1 SETPNWLRV
10 FNDTYDMFLCKHF
23 QVHSAEMVNNMY
35 EEIRACSLFFYIE
48 SIFVRIATSFAK
60 SVIIQEY
67 TKYTSPGYIDTLF
80 SGKEKAEDSGNCFH
94 TFEYEKIVGRSPL
107 DVLKL
112 FNDDEIYV
120 TKDTD
125 VIRDS
130 LIGILIFGDDKTD
143 TDNAYKKYNNEIK
156 AQQWVNKGIAKIK
169 VENVKELKKEQKMNL
184 NNMKL
189 NYYKGVTRVDEQLL
203 RYSAPTLPIWFA
215 ILVTYK
221 GFKMYVLPAPL
232 LPLNVTR
239 LENARG
245 NLKEELKLLEKVI
258 PTYNLLKQGWA
269 KNIFLSQYHTMENYV
284 FYNVNSMVVRS
295 SKRNFALFENFKQEH
310 CDTEAKV
317 EKFFPGMSFCMP
329 MFSVN
334 ENIHLYYE
342 AVGRSDENVCD
353 FDKYVEV
360 YLERVVRDVE
370 NLFFSV
376 PFDSISLKMY
386 LHSRGIKMKYLG
398 RMIKYVTFRWLYN
411 MLYNEILIRCIKRYV
426 FHCIREICI
435 FYKKRVHHYLSR
447 YDEKWGYKEKTK
459 GKFFTFFNNA
469 REENEKGE
477 ITSVEVAS
485 ADLSTSP
492 QSEKTDESVNLE
504 KYFSGSGNSSDYTPC
519 QFSSSHFSPS
529 ECEAGMQGH
538 TQKENSCSRK
548 RALKS
553 FISMS
558 KIISKKVILENYL
571 GSNTNL
577 MSELLKWDNFLK
589 CSSTEFY
596 SSKKKKKKKNY
607 MNIHQVVTKKY
618 QESVTIIDMFMVN
631 LFNII
636 LTRSDCKEEFFLLIK
651 DLSWNLFKTR
661 NITCIEEL
669 HYNYVYDNLQKC
681 LGIFFYP
688 SLLQYEGNIKRGSN
702 KFHLH
707 DLKMYSVRIKRSFHC
722 AYMDIPLYAYMRD
735 PGCINLKISRD
746 NKSILSSCIFFTLM
760 YHHHLK
766 ISNDANRTRW
776 LSNREVITTVEEGN
790 KGGRSK
796 ERILRGYAERRK
808 QAEWC
813 NKKRENNEKR
823 MDCVDGWRV
832 NFLMASKESIT
843 LYSDSTYLTLYSLL
857 NIVTTGIKLNILECS
872 LKVSSYLFRYIS
884 EDSVASVHV
893 RIMWLSIYVLGKY
906 YRRKRSKMEESS
918 KEFFLHAPSGIERNY
933 EGEKV
938 IHLGEE
944 YPLIIDRNNP
954 GCCDGN
960 NTDCSDDSC
969 LLRSENY
976 CESSSHLECKKDIFS
991 QFGNVDVYKK
1001 THQICFT
1008 ILNNYFVCFHPMY
1021 LDLYLSL
1028 SWYNKS
1034 RKHYEEFLHLL
1045 RMALLLQINM
1055 SLKNS
1060 PEQIMESIKM
1070 GDDFDNILYREKSD
1084 YLQKMQKR
1092 EEETVLRDSVINV
1105 PSHFLYDICYPH
1117 DKLFLCEN
1125 IQVVPKCSSF
1135 YNIRLGCTLHYF
1147 ANSLF
1152 YYYNNNKIIKKYKSI
1167 DFVLNSSYYCI
1178 QVLENVKNIFQSFGK
1193 KNEYVAN
1200 VCLDISLMTLKVFF
1214 SGVHP
1219 IHKSRF
1225 MAYALV
1231 HAKQAA
1237 TTFRWKF
1244 GLNNIN
1250 TLYSKH
1256 VLGLIYMHL
1265 ENRKCMHIF
1274 EEICYYIINYS
1285 YTYEDK
1291 NIISRI
1297 LWYLPDYILYSKCVN
1312 GKGVLNRETI
1322 ESYLFYTWF
1331 NIFIP
1336 IKYVKKIM
1344 NTLILLYTSDVIKK
1358 SGKKKK
1364 QTFFKSTINLY
1375 DMHFHTF
1382 DEVILYIKAYK
1393 HILRK
1398 GKLLSQMREFHGKLK
1413 KLRILGSANHGVTGE
1428 ENGSGDD
1435 LAEAYY
1441 ATSDVDLI
1449 GLSGKLSGEVGIG
1462 MGNLGERSD
1471 QEELLARLE
1480 KKANSLLQSEHYED
1494 GRREESITGGYLKG
1508 LIKTV
1513 EGKAKLL
1520 YEAEGQLSDDGKE
1533 HLPQDMKK
1541 RLPSS
1546 TIKKR
1551 VKSEKGRNID
1561 DNGNSGR
1568 RSGRRSGDETDLAAS
1583 RTTDRND
1590 SSYENP
1596 GFSRLTDK
1604 STSGGVNCKNG
1615 RKHKRSKHTLVK
1627 NAVTFKETRRELTR
1641 DNHVQIFMS
1650 LLYYFVNYNTYEQ
1663 FFVRMK
1669 QE

>member
-1 SETPNWLRV
+1 MRTRGTKCKSHFALKVKLKSLYLSHAHLDNALTLTVCVFYEDEEEGKVSCAAERIHIADVLNRHSDYTCKVRINKSFYLPIVCLRGECPEFVNITCNIEDGEERGLKLFLNKNYSFLKYYSLYKTYKLYKRDSCYVNDHLELALDIVSCERPFSYFAKNGEEMVQEGYYSLATNVSISRLKREISIYKNDRDTYLHIDSFRINGTNGVNDTSMSDKKGKSAPKNVAAEGNTLLRIFASSSKEAYEKMPIPLIPSSNLVHFLFSEVLPQYTQNSETPNWLRV
-10 FNDTYDMFLCKHF
+10 FNDIYDMFLCKHF
-23 QVHSAEMVNNMY
+23 QVHSAE
-35 EEIRACSLFFYIE
+35 
-48 SIFVRIATSFAK
+48 K
-60 SVIIQEY
+60 
-67 TKYTSPGYIDTLF
+67 
-80 SGKEKAEDSGNCFH
+80 
-94 TFEYEKIVGRSPL
+94 
-107 DVLKL
+107 
-112 FNDDEIYV
+112 IYV

-169 VENVKELKKEQKMNL
+169 VENVKELKKDQKMNL
-184 NNMKL
+184 NNMKVPL
-189 NYYKGVTRVDEQLL
+189 SLL
-203 RYSAPTLPIWFA
+203 SFNLSTLVA
-215 ILVTYK
+215 YK
-221 GFKMYVLPAPL
+221 GFKMYVIPAPF

-239 LENARG
+239 LENVRG
-245 NLKEELKLLEKVI
+245 NLKQELKLLENMI
-258 PTYNLLKQGWA
+258 PTYNLLNQGWG
-269 KNIFLSQYHTMENYV
+269 KNIFLSQYHTMGYYV

-295 SKRNFALFENFKQEH
+295 SKRNFALFGNFKQEH
-310 CDTEAKV
+310 CDSEARGQSKM
-317 EKFFPGMSFCMP
+317 EKFFPGMSLCMP
-329 MFSVN
+329 ILSVN
-334 ENIHLYYE
+334 KNIHLYYE
-342 AVGRSDENVCD
+342 EVERSDERVCD

-360 YLERVVRDVE
+360 YLEKVVRDVE

-447 YDEKWGYKEKTK
+447 YAEKWGYKEKTI
-459 GKFFTFFNNA
+459 GKIFTFVNNA
-469 REENEKGE
+469 RGENEKGE
-477 ITSVEVAS
+477 VTSVDVAS

-492 QSEKTDESVNLE
+492 QSEKTDDSEKLE
-504 KYFSGSGNSSDYTPC
+504 EYFSGSGNSSDYTPC

-529 ECEAGMQGH
+529 ECEARMQRH
-538 TQKENSCSRK
+538 KQKENSYSRK

-553 FISMS
+553 FISM
-558 KIISKKVILENYL
+558 
-571 GSNTNL
+571 
-577 MSELLKWDNFLK
+577 
-589 CSSTEFY
+589 
-596 SSKKKKKKKNY
+596 
-607 MNIHQVVTKKY
+607 
-618 QESVTIIDMFMVN
+618 
-631 LFNII
+631 
-636 LTRSDCKEEFFLLIK
+636 R
-651 DLSWNLFKTR
+651 
-661 NITCIEEL
+661 
-669 HYNYVYDNLQKC
+669 
-681 LGIFFYP
+681 
-688 SLLQYEGNIKRGSN
+688 
-702 KFHLH
+702 
-707 DLKMYSVRIKRSFHC
+707 
-722 AYMDIPLYAYMRD
+722 
-735 PGCINLKISRD
+735 CINLKISLD

-760 YHHHLK
+760 YHHHLN
-766 ISNDANRTRW
+766 ISNDANGSRW
-776 LSNREVITTVEEGN
+776 LYNKGVITTVEDGN

-796 ERILRGYAERRK
+796 ERILRRNAERRK
-808 QAEWC
+808 QAKWF
-813 NKKRENNEKR
+813 NKKRENNEKQ

-832 NFLMASKESIT
+832 NFLMASQENIT

-906 YRRKRSKMEESS
+906 YQRKRGKMEESS
-918 KEFFLHAPSGIERNY
+918 KKFFLHAPSGIERSY
-933 EGEKV
+933 VGEEV
-938 IHLGEE
+938 LHLGEE
-944 YPLIIDRNNP
+944 YPLIIDRNST
-954 GCCDGN
+954 GCGDGN
-960 NTDCSDDSC
+960 NTDCNDDSC
-969 LLRSENY
+969 LLRNENY
-976 CESSSHLECKKDIFS
+976 CESSSHLERKEDLFS

-1021 LDLYLSL
+1021 LDLYLAL

-1060 PEQIMESIKM
+1060 PEQVMESVKM
-1070 GDDFDNILYREKSD
+1070 GDDFDHILYREKSN
-1084 YLQKMQKR
+1084 YLQKMNKR
-1092 EEETVLRDSVINV
+1092 EDETVLRDSVINV
-1105 PSHFLYDICYPH
+1105 PSHFVYDICYPH

-1125 IQVVPKCSSF
+1125 IKVVPKCSSF
-1135 YNIRLGCTLHYF
+1135 YNPRLGCTLHYF

-1152 YYYNNNKIIKKYKSI
+1152 YYYNNNKIIKKYKST

-1214 SGVHP
+1214 SGVHS
-1219 IHKSRF
+1219 IHKSWM

-1237 TTFRWKF
+1237 MTFRWMY
-1244 GLNNIN
+1244 GMNNIN
-1250 TLYSKH
+1250 TLYSKY

-1265 ENRKCMHIF
+1265 ENRKCMYIF
-1274 EEICYYIINYS
+1274 EEICSYIINYS

-1291 NIISRI
+1291 NIVNRI
-1297 LWYLPDYILYSKCVN
+1297 LWFLPDYILHSKCVN
-1312 GKGVLNRETI
+1312 GKGILNRETI

-1344 NTLILLYTSDVIKK
+1344 NTLILLYASDAIKK

-1364 QTFFKSTINLY
+1364 QSFFKSTIHLY

-1382 DEVILYIKAYK
+1382 DEVILYIKAYT

-1398 GKLLSQMREFHGKLK
+1398 KELLSQMHEFHGKLR
-1413 KLRILGSANHGVTGE
+1413 KLRILGNDNCGMTGE

-1441 ATSDVDLI
+1441 GTSDADLI
-1449 GLSGKLSGEVGIG
+1449 GLSGKLSSEVGIG
-1462 MGNLGERSD
+1462 IGSLGERSD
-1471 QEELLARLE
+1471 QEDILARLE
-1480 KKANSLLQSEHYED
+1480 KKANTLLQSEHYEE
-1494 GRREESITGGYLKG
+1494 GRREESITEGYLKG

-1520 YEAEGQLSDDGKE
+1520 YEAEGCLSDDGKG
-1533 HLPQDMKK
+1533 HFPQDMKK
-1541 RLPSS
+1541 SRPSS
-1546 TIKKR
+1546 TLKKR
-1551 VKSEKGRNID
+1551 VESEKGRNVD
-1561 DNGNSGR
+1561 DNENGGR

-1590 SSYENP
+1590 WSDESP
-1596 GFSRLTDK
+1596 GSFRLTDK

-1615 RKHKRSKHTLVK
+1615 RKHKRSKHALVK
-1627 NAVTFKETRRELTR
+1627 YAVTFKETRRELTR

-1650 LLYYFVNYNTYEQ
+1650 LLYHFVNYNTYEQ
-1663 FFVRMK
+1663 FFVQMK